1 MRHLLR
7 EIDCEFD
14 QELGTSPPEADDYIQ
29 ELSEVATGVYNKEYV
44 Q

>member
-14 QELGTSPPEADDYIQ
+14 EDLGTSPPEAGDYIQ
-29 ELSEVATGVYNKEYV
+29 ELSEIAMSDYNKHHFV
-44 Q
+44 